1 MVFKNSI
8 RTRQQMNIVSTTM
21 HTVSNTENAHNTGE
35 LSREEQRRQM
45 YARIAEG
52 NALADVE
59 ENARQLWHG

>member
-1 MVFKNSI
+1 MLSKNPI
-8 RTRQQMNIVSTTM
+8 RTTQHMKIVSS
-21 HTVSNTENAHNTGE
+21 VSSEIAPQTEE
-35 LSREEQRRQM
+35 ISREEQRRQM